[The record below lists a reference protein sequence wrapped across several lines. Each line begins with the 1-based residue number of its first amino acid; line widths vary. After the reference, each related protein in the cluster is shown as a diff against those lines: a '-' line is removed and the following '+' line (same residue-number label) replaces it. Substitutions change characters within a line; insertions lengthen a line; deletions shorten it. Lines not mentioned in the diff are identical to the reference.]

1 MVEGP
6 FHGTYE
12 FVEHY
17 LSRKFSWFVCHHC
30 FFFYC
35 GVCTGIENLSIW
47 SLMVTVSYTL
57 LGGVIL
63 KVEGRISAGLWC
75 HFSCRLKQKQVDFR
89 GGFSV
94 GAFCASYGKN
104 TDRK

>member
-17 LSRKFSWFVCHHC
+17 LSRTSLGLCVIIV

-63 KVEGRISAGLWC
+63 KVEGRISAGLRC
-75 HFSCRLKQKQVDFR
+75 HFSC
-89 GGFSV
+89 
-94 GAFCASYGKN
+94 
-104 TDRK
+104 

>member
-17 LSRKFSWFVCHHC
+17 LSRTFLGLCVIIV

>member
-17 LSRKFSWFVCHHC
+17 LSRTFLGLCVIIV
-30 FFFYC
+30 FFLLW
-35 GVCTGIENLSIW
+35 GLENLSIW